1 MPVSVIIF
9 FVTLLAAVGLVV
21 TQKWHGHFSLDTAS
35 GVQHHHTEPTPRIGG
50 VAIAMGL
57 ASAWELAPP
66 DVRAVLGPMLMAGIP
81 AFLFGLME
89 DLTKRVSV
97 LHRLLATMASGVLA
111 WYLTGI
117 AMQNTGVPPL
127 DWLLG
132 FTPIAVLF
140 TAIAVGG
147 VANALNI
154 IDGFNGLAAG
164 AIVIMLGALGLIA
177 AGVGD
182 STLASV
188 CFLLACGAIGFCFVN
203 WPFGPIFLG
212 DGGAYLLG
220 FCLAWLAVLL
230 PMRNPQINAWA
241 SLLVCAYPVLEV
253 AFSVQRRHKRVGHH
267 PGAPDKCHLH
277 HFMHR
282 RVVCKLFP
290 HMRRRLQ
297 NGMTGPFGWVCAALP
312 AAWGVAFAQNTLML
326 AVGFG
331 LAVFGYVAV
340 YARLT
345 QFRWCFSARTLR
357 PGSVSAGLP
366 ESTRS

>member
-1 MPVSVIIF
+1 MFTNALVMS
-9 FVTLLAAVGLVV
+9 VTLLAAVGLVA
-21 TQKWHGHFSLDTAS
+21 TQSWHGRFSMDNGA
-35 GVQHHHTEPTPRIGG
+35 GVQNHHKEPTPRIGG

-57 ASAWELAPP
+57 ASAWGLSTP
-66 DVRAVLGPMLMAGIP
+66 DVRAVLGPMLLAGIP
-81 AFLFGLME
+81 AFLFGLLE
-89 DLTKRVSV
+89 DLTKQVGV
-97 LHRLLATMASGVLA
+97 LPRLLATMASGVLA
-111 WYLTGI
+111 WYLTGT
-117 AMQNTGVPPL
+117 AMQNTGLPPL

-140 TAIAVGG
+140 TAFAVGG

-188 CFLLACGAIGFCFVN
+188 CFLLACCTFGFFIVN
-203 WPFGPIFLG
+203 WPLGPIFLG

-253 AFSVQRRHKRVGHH
+253 VFSVQRRRRRVGHQ
-267 PGAPDKCHLH
+267 PGEPDKCHLH
-277 HFMHR
+277 HFIHR
-282 RVVCKLFP
+282 RVICKLFP

-297 NGMTGPFGWVCAALP
+297 NGMTSPLGWLCAALP
-312 AAWGVAFAQNTLML
+312 AAWGVVFAENTVLL
-326 AVGFG
+326 AIGFG
-331 LAVFGYVAV
+331 LAIFTYVTV

-345 QFRWCFSARTLR
+345 QFRWCFSARTLHVGAAESYGTAQR
-357 PGSVSAGLP
+357 PS
-366 ESTRS
+366 